1 MKSLV
6 IAEKPS
12 VGRDIA
18 GVLGCK
24 GKGDGF
30 LFNENYIVSWAV
42 GHLITLMDPED
53 YDQSLKKWTR
63 EGLPIIPD
71 EIKLKAVAG
80 SGKKQLGVLKKL
92 MNDPEVSMLI
102 CATDAGREGE
112 LIFRYIY
119 KYLKCKK
126 PFRRLWISS
135 MTDKAIKEGFDSL
148 KDGSEYDNLYY
159 SAKCRSEA
167 DWLVGIN
174 ASRAFTLR
182 YNVLLSIG
190 RVQTPTLAMICER
203 QREIDAFVPEEY
215 YEVTAD
221 FGDYKGLWTDLE
233 KNTSRIKTA
242 QQADSIIAHT
252 KGRICVVSSVK
263 KEEKRQ
269 PPPLLYDLTELQRDA
284 NSKYGFSAQKT
295 LSLAQQLYEKR
306 KMITYPRTDSRY
318 LSDDM
323 IPKIHSALRRL
334 ALTDEYS
341 EAAGYVVGLSRLPL
355 SKRIIDNSKITDHH
369 ALIPT
374 DGNLRPDILSA
385 DEFKIFDLIARRFM
399 AVFYPPYV
407 YSSVT
412 ITTSADTESFVTKGT
427 TVRDKGWTV
436 LNIAGKKEKKEE
448 LLPNVSEG
456 DERTAIKVTKK
467 KKQTKPPSPYTEAAL
482 LSAMENAGRFVE
494 DEALKEQLKENGL
507 GTPATRAGIIE
518 RLITVKYIVRKGKS
532 LIPTEKG
539 MKLAAVCPRELKSPE
554 TTGRWE
560 KGLRRVS
567 GGTMDPNRFMES
579 IKRYVLFL
587 CDSPWKQ
594 NTDIRFDPEER
605 KRGSKKKS
613 VSKTFGACPFCG
625 DSVLEN
631 TKAFYCGDWR
641 NGCKFTVWKDELK
654 QYGGTVDGELIK
666 TLLKDGCV
674 KAVPLTLPQT
684 GEKCTADIIINK
696 DIKGLLELKG
706 LKRILP
712 QGIGEE

>member
-53 YDQSLKKWTR
+53 YDRSLKKWTR

-242 QQADSIIAHT
+242 QQTDSIIAHT

-269 PPPLLYDLTELQRDA
+269 PPPLL
-284 NSKYGFSAQKT
+284 
-295 LSLAQQLYEKR
+295 
-306 KMITYPRTDSRY
+306 
-318 LSDDM
+318 
-323 IPKIHSALRRL
+323 
-334 ALTDEYS
+334 
-341 EAAGYVVGLSRLPL
+341 
-355 SKRIIDNSKITDHH
+355 
-369 ALIPT
+369 
-374 DGNLRPDILSA
+374 
-385 DEFKIFDLIARRFM
+385 
-399 AVFYPPYV
+399 
-407 YSSVT
+407 
-412 ITTSADTESFVTKGT
+412 
-427 TVRDKGWTV
+427 
-436 LNIAGKKEKKEE
+436 
-448 LLPNVSEG
+448 
-456 DERTAIKVTKK
+456 
-467 KKQTKPPSPYTEAAL
+467 
-482 LSAMENAGRFVE
+482 
-494 DEALKEQLKENGL
+494 
-507 GTPATRAGIIE
+507 
-518 RLITVKYIVRKGKS
+518 
-532 LIPTEKG
+532 
-539 MKLAAVCPRELKSPE
+539 
-554 TTGRWE
+554 
-560 KGLRRVS
+560 
-567 GGTMDPNRFMES
+567 
-579 IKRYVLFL
+579 
-587 CDSPWKQ
+587 
-594 NTDIRFDPEER
+594 
-605 KRGSKKKS
+605 
-613 VSKTFGACPFCG
+613 
-625 DSVLEN
+625 
-631 TKAFYCGDWR
+631 
-641 NGCKFTVWKDELK
+641 
-654 QYGGTVDGELIK
+654 
-666 TLLKDGCV
+666 
-674 KAVPLTLPQT
+674 
-684 GEKCTADIIINK
+684 
-696 DIKGLLELKG
+696 
-706 LKRILP
+706 
-712 QGIGEE
+712 